1 MLDGICRDIDRDP
14 GEIMTSVHQ
23 AATPGG
29 LGELEESCFKFKEG
43 GLDLLLFYLPPPHTP
58 LILQKLAGIAQ
69 RVG

>member
-1 MLDGICRDIDRDP
+1 
-14 GEIMTSVHQ
+14 MTSVHQ